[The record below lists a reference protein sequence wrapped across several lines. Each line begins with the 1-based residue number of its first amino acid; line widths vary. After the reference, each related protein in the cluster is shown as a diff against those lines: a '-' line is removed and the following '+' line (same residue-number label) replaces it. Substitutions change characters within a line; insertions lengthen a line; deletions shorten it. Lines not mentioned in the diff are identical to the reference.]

1 MDADERGWGGIGI
14 REGPNPLPT
23 EQGIAATPSFFCV
36 HLRLNPLRASA
47 VPKLPFCKTSGKSA
61 PCQLVFVVMNRT
73 QHCNELRPEHAGQTV
88 TLVGWV
94 HSRRDLGGVLF
105 IDLRDR
111 EGRTQ
116 TVFDP
121 ADLPNEVFETA
132 THLHSES
139 VIQLTGQVRLRPTG
153 TENAKIPTG
162 RIEVL
167 VKEMVVLNNAAI
179 LPFPVDDPEVASKV
193 NEELRLQYRYLD
205 LRRPEMMRN
214 LRLRS
219 KVAIATRSFMDDQ
232 GFLEI
237 ETPTLFKSTP
247 EGAREFLVPNRREAG
262 TFYALPQSPQQF
274 KQILMVSGVERYF
287 QLARCYRDEDLRADR
302 QPEFT
307 QVDIEMSF
315 IDREDIYALIE
326 GLLKR
331 VWKTALN
338 MDIATPFRRISF
350 EEALNRWGI
359 DKPDTRFGMELV
371 DMTEDFRSSTFKVFS
386 GAVANGG
393 VVKALNAKGLA
404 GATQGQLETM
414 TDYAKSFGAKGL
426 AFIKVENGEW
436 KSPIVKFFSE
446 AEKAALTTKLNI
458 EQGDL
463 ILFAADQWL
472 NACEILGKIRL
483 YCADVLKT
491 QGKLVIDP
499 TQFNFLWV
507 VEFPLLGFD
516 REMNRWYS
524 SHHPFTAPVADDI
537 PLLKADPKKVRGQHY
552 DIVVN
557 GVELGGGSIRI
568 HQPDVQ
574 KTIFE
579 EVLQISPE
587 ETQSRFGYMLEAF
600 KYGAPPH
607 GGIALGFDRLCAILC
622 GTTSIRDVI
631 AFPKTAKGVC
641 LMTESPSPV
650 TARQLRDLHIEVKAA
665 PKKDQPGAPD
675 QA

>member
-1 MDADERGWGGIGI
+1 M
-14 REGPNPLPT
+14 
-23 EQGIAATPSFFCV
+23 
-36 HLRLNPLRASA
+36 
-47 VPKLPFCKTSGKSA
+47 K
-61 PCQLVFVVMNRT
+61 RT
-73 QHCNELRPEHAGQTV
+73 HHCNELRPSHIGQTV
-88 TLVGWV
+88 TLSGWV
-94 HSRRDLGGVLF
+94 HSRRDLGGLIF
-105 IDLRDR
+105 IDIRDR

-121 ADLPNEVFETA
+121 SDLPKELFERA
-132 THLHSES
+132 ASLRSECVVS
-139 VIQLTGQVRLRPTG
+139 VTGKVRQRPAG
-153 TENAKIPTG
+153 TNNSKIPTG
-162 RIEVL
+162 EIEVGVNAL
-167 VKEMVVLNNAAI
+167 EVLNMAEV
-179 LPFPVDDPEVASKV
+179 LPFPVDDPEIANKV

-205 LRRPEMMRN
+205 LRRPEMARN
-214 LRLRS
+214 LKLRS
-219 KVAIATRSFMDDQ
+219 KVAIATRQFMDEQ

-247 EGAREFLVPNRREAG
+247 EGAREFLVPNRREPG

-274 KQILMVSGVERYF
+274 KQILMVGGIEKYF

-315 IDREDIYALIE
+315 IEREDIYNLIE

-338 MDIATPFRRISF
+338 MEIPTPFKRISF
-350 EEALNRWGI
+350 EEALNRYGI

-371 DMTEDFRSSTFKVFS
+371 DFTEEFKTSTFKVFS
-386 GAVANGG
+386 GAIANGG

-404 GATQGQLETM
+404 GATQGQIETM
-414 TDYAKSFGAKGL
+414 TEYAKGFGAKGL

-436 KSPIVKFFSE
+436 KSPIVKFFSD
-446 AEKAALTTKLNI
+446 AEKSALTTKLKI
-458 EQGDL
+458 EEGDL

-483 YCADVLKT
+483 YCADVLKS
-491 QGKLVIDP
+491 QGKLTINP

-516 REMNRWYS
+516 REQNRWYS
-524 SHHPFTAPVADDI
+524 SHHPFTAPVTEDI
-537 PLLKADPKKVRGQHY
+537 SLLKTDPKKVRGQHY
-552 DIVVN
+552 DVVVN

-579 EVLQISPE
+579 ELLQIPPDE
-587 ETQSRFGYMLEAF
+587 VKSRFGYMLEAF
-600 KYGAPPH
+600 RYGAPPH
-607 GGIALGFDRLCAILC
+607 GGIALGFDRLIAILC
-622 GTTSIRDVI
+622 NTPSIRDVI
-631 AFPKTAKGVC
+631 AFPKTAKGTD
-641 LMTESPSPV
+641 LMTDSPTTVSPK
-650 TARQLRDLHIEVKAA
+650 QLRDLYIEVKAA
-665 PKKDQPGAPD
+665 KKE
-675 QA
+675 

>member
-1 MDADERGWGGIGI
+1 M
-14 REGPNPLPT
+14 
-23 EQGIAATPSFFCV
+23 
-36 HLRLNPLRASA
+36 
-47 VPKLPFCKTSGKSA
+47 K
-61 PCQLVFVVMNRT
+61 RT
-73 QHCNELRPEHAGQTV
+73 HHCNELRAEHAGQTV
-88 TLVGWV
+88 TLAGWV
-94 HSRRDLGGVLF
+94 HSRRDLGGLLF

-121 ADLPNEVFETA
+121 ADLPKEVFEGA

-139 VIQLTGQVRLRPTG
+139 VIEVTGIVRARPAG
-153 TENAKIPTG
+153 TNNDKIPTG
-162 RIEVL
+162 QVEVI
-167 VKEMVVLNNAAI
+167 VKGCTVLNHAAV
-179 LPFPVDDPEVASKV
+179 LPFPVDDPEIANKV

-205 LRRPEMMRN
+205 LRRPEMIRN
-214 LRLRS
+214 LRVRS
-219 KVAIATRSFMDDQ
+219 KVAIATRSFMDEQ
-232 GFLEI
+232 GFLEV

-247 EGAREFLVPNRREAG
+247 EGAREFLVPNRRDPG

-274 KQILMVSGVERYF
+274 KQILMVSGIERYF

-326 GLLKR
+326 GLLKK

-338 MDIATPFRRISF
+338 IDIPTPFKRISF
-350 EEALNRWGI
+350 EEALNRFGI

-371 DMTEDFRSSTFKVFS
+371 DFTEEFRASTFKVFS
-386 GAVANGG
+386 GAIASGG
-393 VVKALNAKGLA
+393 VVKALNARGLA

-414 TDYAKSFGAKGL
+414 TETAKGFGAKGL
-426 AFIKVENGEW
+426 AYIKVENGEW
-436 KSPIVKFFSE
+436 KSPIVKFFTD
-446 AEKAALTTKLNI
+446 AEKAALTTKLAVQ
-458 EQGDL
+458 EGDL

-491 QGKLVIDP
+491 QGKLTLDP
-499 TQFNFLWV
+499 KQFNFLWV
-507 VEFPLLGFD
+507 IEFPLLGFD

-537 PLLKADPKKVRGQHY
+537 PLLKTDPKKVRGQHY

-579 EVLQISPE
+579 ELLQIPPD

-607 GGIALGFDRLCAILC
+607 GGIALGFDRLIAILC
-622 GTTSIRDVI
+622 GASSIRDVI

-641 LMTESPSPV
+641 LMTDSPTLV
-650 TARQLRDLHIEVKAA
+650 TPRQLRDLHIEVKAA
-665 PKKDQPGAPD
+665 VKKDA
-675 QA
+675 

>member
-1 MDADERGWGGIGI
+1 M
-14 REGPNPLPT
+14 
-23 EQGIAATPSFFCV
+23 
-36 HLRLNPLRASA
+36 
-47 VPKLPFCKTSGKSA
+47 K
-61 PCQLVFVVMNRT
+61 RT
-73 QHCNELRPEHAGQTV
+73 HHCNELRPAHAGQTV

-121 ADLPNEVFETA
+121 SDLAKEVFERA
-132 THLHSES
+132 SHLHSES
-139 VIQLTGQVRLRPTG
+139 VIQIIGKVRVRPFGTNNDKIATGEV
-153 TENAKIPTG
+153 
-162 RIEVL
+162 EVL
-167 VKEMVVLNNAAI
+167 VKELEVLNDAAV
-179 LPFPVDDPEVASKV
+179 LPFPVDDPEVANKV

-205 LRRPEMMRN
+205 LRRPEMARN
-214 LRLRS
+214 LRVRS
-219 KVAIATRSFMDDQ
+219 KVATATRVFMDEQ
-232 GFLEI
+232 GFLEV

-247 EGAREFLVPNRREAG
+247 EGAREFLVPNRREPG

-274 KQILMVSGVERYF
+274 KQILMVAGVERYF

-315 IDREDIYALIE
+315 IEREDIYALIE

-331 VWKTALN
+331 VWHTALGI
-338 MDIATPFRRISF
+338 DIPTPFQRISF
-350 EEALNRWGI
+350 NEALNRWGI

-371 DMTEDFRSSTFKVFS
+371 DFTEEFRTSTFKVFS
-386 GAVANGG
+386 GAIANGG
-393 VVKALNAKGLA
+393 VVKAMNARSLA

-414 TDYAKSFGAKGL
+414 TEYAKSFGAKGL
-426 AFIKVENGEW
+426 AYIKVEKGPTGEVEW

-446 AEKAALTTKLNI
+446 AEKAALRTKLEI
-458 EQGDL
+458 AEGDL

-483 YCADVLKT
+483 YCAEVLKA
-491 QGKLVIDP
+491 QGKLVIPADR
-499 TQFNFLWV
+499 FNFLWV
-507 VEFPLLGFD
+507 VEFPLLSYD
-516 REMNRWYS
+516 KEMNRWYS
-524 SHHPFTAPVADDI
+524 SHHPFTAPVTEDI
-537 PLLKADPKKVRGQHY
+537 PLLKTDPKKVRGQHY

-568 HQPDVQ
+568 HQPAVQ

-579 EVLQISPE
+579 DILAISPE
-587 ETQSRFGYMLEAF
+587 ETQLRFGYMLEAF

-607 GGIALGFDRLCAILC
+607 GGIALGFDRLIAILC
-622 GTTSIRDVI
+622 GTSSIRDVI
-631 AFPKTAKGVC
+631 AFPKTAKGTC
-641 LMTESPSPV
+641 LMTDSPSAV
-650 TARQLRDLHIEVKAA
+650 SARQLRDLHIDVRAAVKKEQ
-665 PKKDQPGAPD
+665 PPGAPP
-675 QA
+675 A